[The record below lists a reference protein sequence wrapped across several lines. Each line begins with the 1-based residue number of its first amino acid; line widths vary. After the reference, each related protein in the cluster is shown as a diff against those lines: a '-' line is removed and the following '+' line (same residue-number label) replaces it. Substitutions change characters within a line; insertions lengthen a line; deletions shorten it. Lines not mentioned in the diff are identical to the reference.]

1 MTTKLEQIEK
11 DLRKA
16 ADALL
21 NEYTLPKHK
30 DDRNDLEGAWR
41 NVLSAIGTLRFHRTG
56 EF

>member
-1 MTTKLEQIEK
+1 MTTKLEKIER
-11 DLRKA
+11 DLRKT

-30 DDRNDLEGAWR
+30 DDRNDLEQAWR
-41 NVLSAIGTLRFHRTG
+41 NVLSAVGTLRFHRTG